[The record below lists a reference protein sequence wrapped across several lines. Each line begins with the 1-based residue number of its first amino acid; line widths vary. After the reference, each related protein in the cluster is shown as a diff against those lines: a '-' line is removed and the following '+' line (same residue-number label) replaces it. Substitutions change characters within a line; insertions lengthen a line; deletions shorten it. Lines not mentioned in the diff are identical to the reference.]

1 MFKINFILILSLS
14 IICFS
19 CSKEI
24 AEETIIQEKN
34 MELQMIEAYKE
45 GLEELERGD
54 ALYAAKK
61 FNEAE
66 VLFPQSDYAPKA
78 ALMAAY
84 SYYSQNYYG
93 DAIAELERF
102 IKIYPNHYNISYA
115 EYLLGL
121 CFYEQIIDEKK
132 DLQSIDNA
140 KAIFLNVI
148 KKYPN
153 TDFAIDANFKLDL
166 INDILAAKE
175 IYIGRYY
182 FDKKK
187 WIAAINRFRTVT
199 DDYDTTIYVEEALH
213 RLVEIYYIIGLEEES
228 KKYANLL
235 GYNYMSSE
243 WYEKSYSIFD
253 KKYEIN
259 KKDST
264 SNKNFTSS
272 ILKKFKSLFNWD
284 EWKRHRKKI

>member
-1 MFKINFILILSLS
+1 MLKINFILIILISFFS
-14 IICFS
+14 VS
-19 CSKEI
+19 CSKDVVEKP
-24 AEETIIQEKN
+24 IIKEKN
-34 MELQMIEAYKE
+34 MELQMIDTYKE
-45 GLEELERGD
+45 GLNELENGD
-54 ALYAAKK
+54 ALFAAKK

-66 VLFPQSDYAPKA
+66 VLFPQSDFAPKA

-121 CFYEQIIDEKK
+121 SFYEQIIDEKK
-132 DLQSIDNA
+132 DLQSIENA
-140 KAIFLNVI
+140 KNIFLDLVE
-148 KKYPN
+148 KYPN
-153 TDFAIDANFKLDL
+153 TDFAMDANFKLDL
-166 INDILAAKE
+166 INDVLAAKE

-187 WIAAINRFRTVT
+187 WISAINRFRTIT
-199 DDYDTTIYVEEALH
+199 DDYDSTIYVEEALH
-213 RLVEIYYIIGLEEES
+213 RLVEIYYIIGLEDES

-235 GYNYMSSE
+235 GYNYMSSK

-253 KKYEIN
+253 KTYEEN
-259 KKDST
+259 KKNIAK
-264 SNKNFTSS
+264 NKKFTSS
-272 ILKKFKSLFNWD
+272 LLKKFKSLFN
-284 EWKRHRKKI
+284 

>member
-19 CSKEI
+19 CSKEV
-24 AEETIIQEKN
+24 AKETIIQEKN

-45 GLEELERGD
+45 GLKELKRGD

-84 SYYSQNYYG
+84 SYYTQNYYG
-93 DAIAELERF
+93 DAVAELERF

-121 CFYEQIIDEKK
+121 CFYEQIVDEKK

-140 KAIFLNVI
+140 KVIFLNLTN
-148 KKYPN
+148 KYPN

-243 WYEKSYSIFD
+243 WYEKSYAIFD
-253 KKYEIN
+253 KKYEIKKKDITRN
-259 KKDST
+259 KK
-264 SNKNFTSS
+264 FTSS
-272 ILKKFKSLFNWD
+272 ILKKFKSLFN
-284 EWKRHRKKI
+284 

>member
-34 MELQMIEAYKE
+34 MELQMIEAYKK

-272 ILKKFKSLFNWD
+272 ILKKFKSLFN
-284 EWKRHRKKI
+284 

>member
-34 MELQMIEAYKE
+34 MELQMIEAYKK

-264 SNKNFTSS
+264 RNKNFTSS
-272 ILKKFKSLFNWD
+272 ILKKFKSLFN
-284 EWKRHRKKI
+284 

>member
-34 MELQMIEAYKE
+34 MELQMIETYKE

-272 ILKKFKSLFNWD
+272 ILKKFKSLFN
-284 EWKRHRKKI
+284 